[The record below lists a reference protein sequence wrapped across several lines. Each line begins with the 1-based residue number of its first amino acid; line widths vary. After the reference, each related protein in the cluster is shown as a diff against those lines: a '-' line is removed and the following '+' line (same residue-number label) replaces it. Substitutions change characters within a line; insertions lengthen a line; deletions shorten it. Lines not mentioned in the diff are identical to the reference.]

1 MRGAGAVFM
10 NDGVLL
16 LNKHAGVTSH
26 DMIYRVRR
34 AMGTRQVGHAGTLDP
49 MAEGVLVV
57 LVGRAAKACEYLS
70 HDEKRYCARLRL
82 GLTTDTEDIGG
93 QVLTHCDSLP
103 DADTVADVCADFI
116 GNRTQIPPMYSALK
130 VNGQK
135 LCDLARQGITIDRQ
149 PRPIRIFSL
158 SCTPTD
164 IPSDYILEVHCSGG
178 TYIRTLCA
186 DIGTA
191 LHCGGVMAA
200 LTRTQACGFSLSD
213 CITADNLDAL
223 SPEERQA
230 RLLPTESLFTHL
242 PACNLPNF
250 YKTLLRNG
258 CRVEQ
263 KKLHLCYENGTLL
276 RLRRADGRFFA
287 LGEVVCDPH
296 TGETFLRTCK
306 VFDLDV

>member
-1 MRGAGAVFM
+1 M

-49 MAEGVLVV
+49 MAEGVLVI

-70 HDEKRYCARLRL
+70 HDEKKYRARLRL
-82 GLTTDTEDIGG
+82 GMTTDTEDISGTC
-93 QVLTHCDSLP
+93 LSRSDFLP
-103 DADTVADVCADFI
+103 DADAVASVCAGFVGDS
-116 GNRTQIPPMYSALK
+116 TQIPPMYSALK

-135 LCDLARQGITIDRQ
+135 LCDLARKGITVDRQ
-149 PRPIRIFSL
+149 PRPIGIFSL

-164 IPSDYILEVHCSGG
+164 TPSDYLLDVHCSGG

-186 DIGTA
+186 DIGA
-191 LHCGGVMAA
+191 RLQCGGVMAA
-200 LTRTQACGFSLSD
+200 LTRTQACGFSLCD
-213 CITADNLDAL
+213 CITADELDAL

-230 RLLPTESLFTHL
+230 RLLPTESLFSDL
-242 PACNLPNF
+242 PTCDLPDF

-258 CRVEQ
+258 CRVGQ
-263 KKLHLCYENGTLL
+263 KKLHLCYENGTRL
-276 RLRRADGRFFA
+276 RLRCADGRFFA
-287 LGEVVCDPH
+287 LGEVMPDPD
-296 TGETFLRTCK
+296 TGESCLRTCK
-306 VFDLDV
+306 LFELDV